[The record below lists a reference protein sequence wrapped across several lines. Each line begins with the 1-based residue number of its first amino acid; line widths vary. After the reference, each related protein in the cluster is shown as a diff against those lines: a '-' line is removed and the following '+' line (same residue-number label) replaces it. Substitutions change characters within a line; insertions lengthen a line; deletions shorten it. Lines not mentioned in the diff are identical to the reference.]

1 MTHPASR
8 QTKWPN
14 PCACLG
20 PRDGEPYCNCHMVQC
35 GIPRSEEHK
44 RKQVE
49 ATAKIKAVFDS
60 YMRDKQ

>member
-1 MTHPASR
+1 MSHWMPI
-8 QTKWPN
+8 N
-14 PCACLG
+14 PSLCACLG
-20 PRDGEPYCNCHMVQC
+20 PMNGEPFCNCQMAQF
-35 GIPRSEEHK
+35 GLPRSEEHI